1 MFDIE
6 EIADMLKPESERA
19 RKREGKK
26 NPSINYKLSNRVN
39 QLT

>member
-1 MFDIE
+1 MFDVE
-6 EIADMLKPESERA
+6 ENSDMPEPESERE
-19 RKREGKK
+19 REKERKK